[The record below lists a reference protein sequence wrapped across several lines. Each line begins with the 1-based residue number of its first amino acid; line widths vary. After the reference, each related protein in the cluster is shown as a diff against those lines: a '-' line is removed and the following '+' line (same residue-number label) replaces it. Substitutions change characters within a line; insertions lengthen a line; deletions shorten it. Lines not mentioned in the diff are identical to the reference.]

1 MAALILD
8 GAVRGAQ
15 AGHVLGQVLDD
26 RLRKAIR
33 VALSPCHV
41 PNEIITVPSV
51 PRTLTGK
58 KLEVP
63 IKKLLLGQPL
73 EKLITRDALA
83 NPESLDWYVQFA
95 ATRSAQ
101 SATEEPT

>member
-1 MAALILD
+1 MALFVVLKPGHELD
-8 GAVRGAQ
+8 Q
-15 AGHVLGQVLDD
+15 SLDD

-33 VALSPCHV
+33 VALSPRHV
-41 PNEIITVPSV
+41 PNEILAVPSV

-73 EKLITRDALA
+73 EKVVSRDALA
-83 NPESLDWYVQFA
+83 NPSSLDWYVQFA
-95 ATRSAQ
+95 ATRSAP
-101 SATEEPT
+101 SATQV